1 MRIFNM
7 PILISVLFSV
17 LVLLSVILLTPYTR
31 YFRMAPFVCLS
42 AGGLLSVA
50 FLDFLPHS
58 FSHQHSEWTGWV
70 ILSGLLIQG
79 IFDLYGVK
87 FLKFLDRFLID
98 TDRSAPPSSSS
109 PFHHHQHHHH
119 HSHILS
125 PSGVCSIVGCLSI
138 CSFFDGIRFFSGL
151 VLEGVSGLITG
162 VSLFFHLT
170 SEALIVALLGVDAG
184 IKRKA
189 LFVLI
194 FFMTGT
200 FVLGAGA
207 AQEIL
212 IYFHSENLVAFSAGI
227 LIYICFVHL
236 LPFSL
241 KKPNQ
246 KWFIL
251 GLAFFS
257 LLQLTEWISIPH

>member
-1 MRIFNM
+1 M
-7 PILISVLFSV
+7 PLLISFFFAVF
-17 LVLLSVILLTPYTR
+17 VLLSVVLLTPYTR
-31 YFRMAPFVCLS
+31 YFRMKPFVCLS
-42 AGGLLSVA
+42 AGGLLSVT

-58 FSHQHSEWTGWV
+58 FSHPHLEWTGWV
-70 ILSGLLIQG
+70 ILSGLLTQG
-79 IFDLYGVK
+79 VFDLYGVN

-98 TDRSAPPSSSS
+98 TNRTSPSNHHHHH
-109 PFHHHQHHHH
+109 HHHQ

-138 CSFFDGIRFFSGL
+138 CSFFDGIRFFSSL
-151 VLEGVSGLITG
+151 VLEGVGGLVTG
-162 VSLFFHLT
+162 ISLFFHLI

-189 LFVLI
+189 LLVLI

-200 FVLGAGA
+200 FLLGAGA
-207 AQEIL
+207 AQGIL
-212 IYFHSENLVAFSAGI
+212 THFHSENLIAFSAGI
-227 LIYICFVHL
+227 LIYICFIHL

-251 GLAFFS
+251 GLVLFS
-257 LLQLTEWISIPH
+257 LLHLTEWFQMSH